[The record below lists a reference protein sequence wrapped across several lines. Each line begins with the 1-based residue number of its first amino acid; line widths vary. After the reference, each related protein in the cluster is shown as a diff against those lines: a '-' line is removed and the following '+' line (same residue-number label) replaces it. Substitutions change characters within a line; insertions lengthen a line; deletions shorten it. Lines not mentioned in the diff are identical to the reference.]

1 MTWRCS
7 STQRVGRETHIIDCA
22 SAPNVGIDW
31 LVEQANK
38 RAVDR
43 KFVYGQV
50 PFVLPHDAN
59 HPQPSN
65 EGAMSFAQK
74 LKKNYGYAS
83 RVNPVTNSLGWSLQ
97 ICKRA
102 LPVCTDRLRTLRPV
116 HRCGAQLPSPSGT
129 RSGGCTARRR
139 VHDWASNLCDAFRT
153 GVEGMERSASGHLRP
168 ATVDYWTQQP
178 SRGRTAIVAD
188 DPFDRR

>member
-1 MTWRCS
+1 M
-7 STQRVGRETHIIDCA
+7 H
-22 SAPNVGIDW
+22 
-31 LVEQANK
+31 
-38 RAVDR
+38 
-43 KFVYGQV
+43 
-50 PFVLPHDAN
+50 
-59 HPQPSN
+59 
-65 EGAMSFAQK
+65 QK

-102 LPVCTDRLRTLRPV
+102 LPVCMIDSEHCGPFIDAARSY
-116 HRCGAQLPSPSGT
+116 HRKWDEK
-129 RSGGCTARRR
+129 RRVYSETP